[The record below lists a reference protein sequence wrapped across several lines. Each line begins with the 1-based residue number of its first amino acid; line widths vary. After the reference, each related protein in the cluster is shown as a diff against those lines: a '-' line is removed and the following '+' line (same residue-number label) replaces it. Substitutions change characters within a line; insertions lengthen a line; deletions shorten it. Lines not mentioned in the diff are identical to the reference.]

1 MIFLYADIFNCLY
14 NNIIIAVFK
23 YIRFNSYINYFLSKF
38 KNKINSKIH
47 HLIFI
52 LLFISALNLYTQENE
67 LNYLED
73 DYRFTNPFRIYNTD
87 KYYMG
92 WQDPRAFIGR
102 ILFAKNLN
110 TGKNLPLISPDAN
123 WDFKSVSLY
132 VEGRLAS
139 EIMFYRNKYFS
150 VGMAGAMEISILGRN
165 TGLFDVYDFSGQ
177 FMVFAD
183 LWLQNIAGINMKIRF
198 IPVYHQ
204 STHLVDG
211 FKGDTK
217 IMSGSSYEFASA
229 AVYYYIKYFSI
240 YLGAEFSYNAVG
252 NSPQLFRIHTG
263 LDYRFPLY
271 KDQISLITGINIAAV
286 LDKRDRLGLI
296 KDPWS
301 ASVNFGIGVEFYR
314 YAVSLKVGYGRPRG
328 ASGYFAYETKL
339 GLEISLL
346 F

>member
-1 MIFLYADIFNCLY
+1 M
-14 NNIIIAVFK
+14 
-23 YIRFNSYINYFLSKF
+23 
-38 KNKINSKIH
+38 KIKVI
-47 HLIFI
+47 LI
-52 LLFISALNLYTQENE
+52 LLILLSALNLYSQENE

-73 DYRFTNPFRIYNTD
+73 DYSFTNPFRIYDVD

-102 ILFAKNLN
+102 ILFAKNFN
-110 TGKNLPLISPDAN
+110 VDKNLSLIAPNVN
-123 WDFKSVSLY
+123 WDFKSVSVY

-150 VGMAGAMEISILGRN
+150 VGMAGGMDISILGRN
-165 TGLFDVYDFSGQ
+165 NGLFDVYDFSGQ

-183 LWLQNIAGINMKIRF
+183 LWLQNIAGIKMKIRF
-198 IPVYHQ
+198 IPMYHQ

-217 IMSGSSYEFASA
+217 IRSGSSYEFASV
-229 AVYYYIKYFSI
+229 AVYYYIKNFSI
-240 YLGAEFSYNAVG
+240 YLGSEFSYNAVG

-263 LDYRFPLY
+263 LDYRFPIY

-286 LDKRDRLGLI
+286 LDKKDRLGLI
-296 KDPWS
+296 KDPWH
-301 ASVNFGIGVEFYR
+301 AAVNFGIGIEFYR
-314 YAVSLKVGYGRPRG
+314 YAVSLKVGYGKPRG
-328 ASGYFAYETKL
+328 ASSYFGYETKV